1 MKSLPLFTWLLALF
15 VLGCTKSNNES
26 NNLIIDNNSLVANYS
41 TAIVGKWQL
50 SEIGTT
56 SNTNQ
61 EITWTKATA
70 NEILTFDCMGG
81 FIKDLKGDALCKGL
95 FQIDDGVLT
104 LNSNCGDE
112 TNNVD
117 MTRMTMTFKNQNQ
130 SSGYTYTRLE

>member
-1 MKSLPLFTWLLALF
+1 MKLLPLFTLLIALVVF
-15 VLGCTKSNNES
+15 GCTKSNNE
-26 NNLIIDNNSLVANYS
+26 NTNLMIDNNPLVANYS

-112 TNNVD
+112 TNTVD
-117 MTRMTMTFKNQNQ
+117 MTRMTMIVKNQNQ
-130 SSGYTYTRLE
+130 SSGFKYARLE